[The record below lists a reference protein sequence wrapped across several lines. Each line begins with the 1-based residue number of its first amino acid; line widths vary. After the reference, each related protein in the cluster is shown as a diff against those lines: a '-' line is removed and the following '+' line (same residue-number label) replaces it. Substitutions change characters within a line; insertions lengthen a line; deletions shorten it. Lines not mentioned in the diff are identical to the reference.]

1 MQNIPGIALE
11 KAQEQLK
18 TVRISSV
25 KKDEQQQLFADLFDQ
40 HSSKVE
46 KELALSPVETKD
58 KMLDTAPVASNEK
71 ESTANATN
79 IEAPP
84 KEETPEEDAMHGR
97 EERMTKEEFEE
108 VRDDLE
114 EYGMSEEE
122 IAELEERVE
131 SEEGLTWGQFVSVV
145 AHKMSDMKKVSLTDQ
160 QKNELNSFFAKF
172 GFTSKQSAKLIGQ
185 LENGEHDKVMQAL
198 QAKLDAMPQNK
209 NLMIRKGEIEAFSAA
224 MNFSKEFTSKLKEMF
239 GQNTLG
245 KDVKEAFTMI
255 RQELA
260 QMDAKDEKLVMAVGK
275 TFAAAMGKQVK
286 ESTAAKDIKEAVDLK
301 PRVGEEDAKAQLK
314 EDFKEAVSDRKDAM
328 TDAQSKKTDQKAV
341 PQKSETDPDAA
352 EQQAE
357 NDTDE
362 SWNNFFGKLK
372 DDSGQGTD
380 NPLLFKPKTTDQ
392 TTKTGLAEAMNV
404 SKDSGKNWE
413 KVSAPKVMR
422 QVDDAFIKT
431 LSNGTKQLTVQLTP
445 ENLGKLN
452 IMLQVNGKEVNAV
465 IRAES
470 ADAAKI
476 IAENI
481 DQIKSSLENQGL
493 KVEKLEV
500 QTGMTG
506 GQGDRN
512 WFGQEEHNLARER
525 EVMTAMRN
533 HMKAM
538 RGENA
543 EVAQDVQS
551 RVRQAIHADHGLYVI
566 A

>member
-1 MQNIPGIALE
+1 
-11 KAQEQLK
+11 
-18 TVRISSV
+18 
-25 KKDEQQQLFADLFDQ
+25 
-40 HSSKVE
+40 
-46 KELALSPVETKD
+46 
-58 KMLDTAPVASNEK
+58 
-71 ESTANATN
+71 
-79 IEAPP
+79 
-84 KEETPEEDAMHGR
+84 
-97 EERMTKEEFEE
+97 
-108 VRDDLE
+108 
-114 EYGMSEEE
+114 
-122 IAELEERVE
+122 
-131 SEEGLTWGQFVSVV
+131 
-145 AHKMSDMKKVSLTDQ
+145 
-160 QKNELNSFFAKF
+160 
-172 GFTSKQSAKLIGQ
+172 
-185 LENGEHDKVMQAL
+185 
-198 QAKLDAMPQNK
+198 
-209 NLMIRKGEIEAFSAA
+209 
-224 MNFSKEFTSKLKEMF
+224 
-239 GQNTLG
+239 
-245 KDVKEAFTMI
+245 
-255 RQELA
+255 
-260 QMDAKDEKLVMAVGK
+260 MAVGK

-380 NPLLFKPKTTDQ
+380 NPLLFKAKTTDQ

-476 IAENI
+476 IAR
-481 DQIKSSLENQGL
+481 
-493 KVEKLEV
+493 
-500 QTGMTG
+500 T
-506 GQGDRN
+506 
-512 WFGQEEHNLARER
+512 
-525 EVMTAMRN
+525 
-533 HMKAM
+533 
-538 RGENA
+538 
-543 EVAQDVQS
+543 
-551 RVRQAIHADHGLYVI
+551 
-566 A
+566 